1 MTRIER
7 APRSARAPKAMT
19 PGGTTAGSK
28 PKTKT
33 KTPKAKDGRMSL
45 GAHLVELRKRLF
57 LAALG
62 VVVGMILGWI
72 ASDWVLNAL
81 RVPIEQL
88 AAEQGRVASLNFTD
102 ISSAFDLRLQIAFTV
117 GVVISSP
124 FWLYQI
130 WAFLM
135 PGLKRKE
142 KQYAVGFVLSAVPL
156 FLLGCVAGW
165 LVMPH
170 MVVLLTGFAPQDTT
184 ALISART
191 YYDFVLKLVLAIGI
205 AFVLPV
211 FLVLLN
217 FAGVLSAKA
226 ILKSWRIAI
235 LAITLFTAIATPAAD
250 VMSMFLLAIPMVLL
264 YFGAAGIAFLNDRR
278 RAKRAIDLDAELA
291 V

>member
-1 MTRIER
+1 
-7 APRSARAPKAMT
+7 
-19 PGGTTAGSK
+19 
-28 PKTKT
+28 
-33 KTPKAKDGRMSL
+33 MSL
-45 GAHLVELRKRLF
+45 GAHLIELRKRLF

-62 VVVGMILGWI
+62 IVVGMVVGWI
-72 ASDWVLNAL
+72 LSDAVLQAL
-81 RVPIEQL
+81 TVPIQEL
-88 AAEQGRVASLNFTD
+88 SDAQGRTASLNFTD
-102 ISSAFDLRLQIAFTV
+102 ISSAFDLRIQIAFTV

-124 FWLYQI
+124 VWLYQI
-130 WAFLM
+130 WAFAV
-135 PGLKRKE
+135 PGMKRRE

-156 FLLGCVAGW
+156 FLAGCAAGW
-165 LVMPH
+165 FVMPH

-217 FAGVLSAKA
+217 FAGVLTAKA

-235 LAITLFTAIATPAAD
+235 LVITLFTAIATPAAD

-264 YFGAAGIAFLNDRR
+264 YFGAAGIAYIHDRR
-278 RAKRAIDLDAELA
+278 VAKRQRTTDAELGLD
-291 V
+291 VI